1 MRTTSTRIIGLAAAV
16 AAAVA
21 VTAPAAGAMP
31 YSERAGDRPAPTVE
45 VTGDAL
51 TPECAAW
58 ARQMSYGL
66 ALYGIYGSQADSYL
80 ASRADNPCATPL
92 TLRSMF
98 HAGDPGAA

>member
-51 TPECAAW
+51 PPHCADWTRA
-58 ARQMSYGL
+58 MGYGL
-66 ALYGIYGSQADSYL
+66 ALYGIHGSQTTSYL
-80 ASRADNPCATPL
+80 ASRADNPCGTPL
-92 TLRSMF
+92 TPRSMF